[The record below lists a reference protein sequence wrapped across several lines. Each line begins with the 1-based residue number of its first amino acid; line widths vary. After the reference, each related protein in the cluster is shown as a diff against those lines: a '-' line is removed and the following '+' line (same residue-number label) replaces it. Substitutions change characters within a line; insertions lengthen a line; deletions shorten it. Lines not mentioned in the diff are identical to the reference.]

1 MKKKISESTV
11 ETNQLVLPE
20 DTNLLGN
27 LLGGKT
33 MHWID
38 IAAALT
44 ASRHSNRTVATVS
57 IEKINFTKPIK
68 KGRLV
73 CVKSHL
79 VWTGR
84 TSMIIDVDV
93 YSEDLFSGER
103 EKTTDARLTF
113 VALNEN
119 GRPVKVPGIE
129 FENDEE
135 RRIFDEITHMK
146 ETEVVHG

>member
-1 MKKKISESTV
+1 MKKKISDSLV

-44 ASRHSNRTVATVS
+44 AAKHSNRTVATVS
-57 IEKINFTKPIK
+57 IEKINFKKPIK
-68 KGRLV
+68 KGKLV
-73 CVKSHL
+73 CIKSHL

-84 TSMIIDVDV
+84 TSMVIDVDV

-129 FENDEE
+129 FENEE
-135 RRIFDEITHMK
+135 QKKVFEEIQK
-146 ETEVVHG
+146 EKE